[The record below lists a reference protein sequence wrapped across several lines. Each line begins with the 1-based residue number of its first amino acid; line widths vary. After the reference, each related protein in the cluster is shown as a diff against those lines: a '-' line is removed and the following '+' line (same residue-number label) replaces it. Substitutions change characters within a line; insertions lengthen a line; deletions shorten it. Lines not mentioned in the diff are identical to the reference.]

1 MKPAAPRAAAVTG
14 QGPTGARWAS
24 DVQNV
29 NTAADSD
36 SGADMID
43 LPLLARPL
51 SRVTLGLSALL
62 LAACGGGGDSGPPN
76 ANATVI
82 GPNVNVIQPA
92 AAASCAELLIG
103 QAPGASCTLLTT
115 SIFNGVP
122 VDAGNDRPG
131 TVTTASIRVGPATG
145 RMRFVRLSNLFSND
159 PNIGAICCSPAQ
171 YGPVFVPQANAVT
184 TVTLNFPMVWE
195 PRRPP
200 GDIRLI
206 RQDRIGLE
214 ILDFGVPL
222 PIAAFSGQA
231 ATFVW
236 RPALSERLPAG
247 SLEAPIPSSPVG
259 NFIPTFSYA
268 FVPG

>member
-1 MKPAAPRAAAVTG
+1 MVHLAP
-14 QGPTGARWAS
+14 
-24 DVQNV
+24 
-29 NTAADSD
+29 
-36 SGADMID
+36 
-43 LPLLARPL
+43 LARPF
-51 SRVTLGLSALL
+51 RRATLGPSVLLLGALL
-62 LAACGGGGDSGPPN
+62 LAACGGGDGDRDGGAGTGAGGGTPN

-92 AAASCAELLIG
+92 AAVSCAELLIG

-115 SIFNGVP
+115 SIFNGVA
-122 VDAGNDRPG
+122 VDGGNDRPG

-159 PNIGAICCSPAQ
+159 TNIGVICCSPAQ

-200 GDIRLI
+200 GDNRLI

-214 ILDFGVPL
+214 ILDLGVPL

-236 RPALSERLPAG
+236 RPALSDRLPAG

-259 NFIPTFSYA
+259 NFIPTFSYV